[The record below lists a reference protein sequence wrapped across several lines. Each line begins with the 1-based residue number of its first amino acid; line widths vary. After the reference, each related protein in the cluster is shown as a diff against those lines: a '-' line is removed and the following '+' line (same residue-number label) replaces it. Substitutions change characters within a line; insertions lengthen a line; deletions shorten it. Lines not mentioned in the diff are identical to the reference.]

1 MKKPK
6 RYQEIAIKKMYTFVS
21 NMLDSDEVEKVVLH
35 APTGAGKTFIMMRC
49 IEKFAHEIDDELCFL
64 WISVGKGN
72 LHEQSYISIKDEI
85 SNIIT
90 CSLAERTFFGGRD
103 SIYENEVVF
112 VNWDKLNNKNSSGEW
127 TNFLMRD
134 RESVNFPE
142 ILENTRNKNRKIILI
157 IDESHYGA
165 ESERSL
171 EIIYDI
177 IRPNFIIEMSA
188 TPKTLHP
195 SGYIHIKPQDVKEE
209 QMIKND
215 VIINKDLE
223 KVYSISSDLDS
234 TRLTLET
241 AYKKRIELKELY
253 EKNSSF
259 VNPLV
264 LIQIPNKENGSD
276 KKQIIENFLYEK
288 GINYTN
294 GKLYAWLNHDDKSN
308 ISLQDRIKLIVPFD
322 SKVEF
327 LIFKQAIDTGWDCPR
342 AQILVKFR
350 ETKSTIFSTQTLGRI
365 LRMPEAKHYPDDEL
379 NTAYVYTNIEKEKMK
394 IEKETCEGTIIK
406 NDYSTRKSIYV
417 PIDLL
422 SYHRNRPSQGDIE
435 KEYYNFF
442 EKSFIKYFNL
452 TSGSSLDYKINIL
465 NVVKK
470 GINIDPSIETALL
483 SNGIIPG
490 DAIDNIKAQ
499 EIVYDNLF
507 GIKTANDDLQY
518 KFISV
523 ISSVLNG
530 FPPAR
535 SIPTVR
541 QAIFVAFK
549 KLLNIT
555 LSKGGAIYIQSLIVG
570 NEEIFSK
577 ILDDSIKDYK
587 QFKLI
592 NIDNF
597 SQNVETYNDSWNVEE
612 RIYYNPNNNII
623 YNSSKSIHQPL
634 YLKRMSE
641 DGKPDQLEMDFI
653 NYLEDHGD
661 YINWFFKN
669 GDESKSTNFGIR
681 KPDGYVFRP
690 DFIVS
695 FKNGAIG
702 IFDTK
707 AAGYM
712 EDDTK
717 IKAEA
722 LYKYVTEQRYKG
734 KNIVGAVVIKD
745 NDMFRINMNEVYNSY
760 VTHYEEWEHFD
771 QLF

>member
-1 MKKPK
+1 MKRSK
-6 RYQEIAIKKMYTFVS
+6 RYQENAIKKIFTFAS
-21 NMLDSDEVEKVVLH
+21 NMIDDDEVEKIVLH
-35 APTGAGKTFIMMRC
+35 APTGAGKTFIMAKC
-49 IEKFAHEIDDELCFL
+49 IERFSKEIDDELCFV
-64 WISVGKGN
+64 WVSVGKGN
-72 LHEQSYISIKDEI
+72 LHEQSYISVKNEI

-90 CSLAERTFFGGRD
+90 CSLAEKTFFGGRD
-103 SIYENEVVF
+103 SIYENEIVF
-112 VNWDKLNNKNSSGEW
+112 VNWDKLNNKNSAGEW
-127 TNFLMRD
+127 TNFLMKD
-134 RESVNFPE
+134 REGFNFPE
-142 ILENTRNKNRKIILI
+142 ILDNTRGKKRKIVLI

-177 IRPNFIIEMSA
+177 IRPNLIIEMSA

-195 SGYIHIKPQDVKEE
+195 NGYVYINPRDVKEE

-223 KVYSISSDLDS
+223 EVYSISSDLDS

-241 AYKKRIELKELY
+241 AYKKRLELKELY
-253 EKNSSF
+253 ERNSSN

-264 LIQIPNKENGSD
+264 LIQIPNRDSGND
-276 KKQIIENFLYEK
+276 KRQIIENFLYEK

-294 GKLYAWLNHDDKSN
+294 GKLYAWLDQDDKSHVL
-308 ISLQDRIKLIVPFD
+308 LQDRMKLIVPFD

-342 AQILVKFR
+342 AQVLVKFR

-365 LRMPEAKHYPDDEL
+365 LRMPEAKHYPDDAL

-394 IEKETCEGTIIK
+394 IEKETCEGVVIK
-406 NDYSTRKSIYV
+406 NDYSKRKSIYE
-417 PIDLL
+417 PINLL
-422 SYHRNRPSQGDIE
+422 SYHRNRPNQGDIE
-435 KEYYNFF
+435 KEYYRFF
-442 EKSFIKYFNL
+442 ERSFIKYFDL
-452 TSGSSLDYKINIL
+452 TSGDGLDYKENIL

-470 GINIDPSIETALL
+470 GINIDPSIKTALL
-483 SNGIIPG
+483 SNGVIPG
-490 DAIDNIKAQ
+490 DAVDNIKAN

-507 GIKTANDDLQY
+507 GIKTSSDDLQY
-518 KFISV
+518 KFISI

-541 QAIFVAFK
+541 QAIFMAFK

-555 LSKGGAIYIQSLIVG
+555 LSRGGAIYIQSLIVG
-570 NEEIFSK
+570 NDEIFSK

-587 QFKLI
+587 EFKLV
-592 NIDNF
+592 NIDSF
-597 SQNVETYNDSWNVEE
+597 SQNIESYNESWNIEE
-612 RIYYNPNNNII
+612 RIYYNPDNNII
-623 YNSSKSIHQPL
+623 YNASKSLHQPL
-634 YLKRMSE
+634 YLKKNGD
-641 DGKPDQLEMDFI
+641 DGKVDQLEVDFI
-653 NYLEDHGD
+653 NYLEEHGEF
-661 YINWFFKN
+661 INWFFKN

-681 KPDGYVFRP
+681 KLDGYVFRP

-707 AAGYM
+707 AVGYM

-722 LYKYVTEQRYKG
+722 LYKYVTDERYKG
-734 KNIVGAVVIKD
+734 KNIVGAIVIKD
-745 NDMFRINMNEVYNSY
+745 NDKFRINMNEVYNSY
-760 VTHYEEWEHFD
+760 ATNYDEWEHFD